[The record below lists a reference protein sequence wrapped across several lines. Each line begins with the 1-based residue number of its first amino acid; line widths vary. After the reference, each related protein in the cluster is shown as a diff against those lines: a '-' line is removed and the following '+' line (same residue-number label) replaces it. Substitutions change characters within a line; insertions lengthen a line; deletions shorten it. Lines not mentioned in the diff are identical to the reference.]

1 MKYKILLPLFSL
13 ILISTANA
21 GIIVDKMVVDSFL
34 KNSKQQNVFVY
45 NDGDEIAYVAVE
57 VFEIKN
63 PGEED
68 EKRVPVDIKNENRLI
83 VAPNKLTIEPSEKGR
98 LQFIIN
104 DVNLKSDRIYRVS
117 VIPKILG
124 VELNSGIGVKILIGY
139 DLLVISRPDKPKFD
153 LKVVR
158 DKDSITFINDGNT
171 NILLNN
177 IKQCDNANNCST
189 ILSKRLY
196 AKNKLTAKLIYR
208 EKPIIAEMFYGEE
221 LKVEKY

>member
-45 NDGDEIAYVAVE
+45 NDGDEIAYVAIE

-68 EKRVPVDIKNENRLI
+68 EKRVPVDIKSGNRLI

-104 DVNLKSDRIYRVS
+104 DTNLKNDRIYRVS
-117 VIPKILG
+117 VIPKISG
-124 VELNSGIGVKILIGY
+124 VELNSGIGIKILIGY

-153 LKVVR
+153 LKVLK
-158 DKDSITFINDGNT
+158 DKDSITFINNGNT

-177 IKQCDNANNCST
+177 VKQCDNTNNCTT

-208 EKPIIAEMFYGEE
+208 GKPIIAEMFYGEE
-221 LKVEKY
+221 FKVEKY